1 RMLIDDES
9 TWDEPDDPYFQHI
22 NDPLVADRIL
32 EEFGLDPESGH
43 IINGHVPVK
52 IGENPVKADGKVI
65 VIDGGFCHA
74 YHKKTGLSGFTLISN
89 SRGLRLLAHQKIAD
103 VRTALR
109 ENQDIESVSETIE
122 LQAFRSTVGDTDEGA
137 ARREEIGD
145 LYRLLTAYQKGEFP
159 GQRFA
164 ERL

>member
-1 RMLIDDES
+1 M
-9 TWDEPDDPYFQHI
+9 
-22 NDPLVADRIL
+22 RI
-32 EEFGLDPESGH
+32 
-43 IINGHVPVK
+43 I
-52 IGENPVKADGKVI
+52 
-65 VIDGGFCHA
+65 
-74 YHKKTGLSGFTLISN
+74 KKTGLSGFTLISN

-137 ARREEIGD
+137 ALREEIAD

-164 ERL
+164 EHSEADAFSAAETRRAEPTAAAD